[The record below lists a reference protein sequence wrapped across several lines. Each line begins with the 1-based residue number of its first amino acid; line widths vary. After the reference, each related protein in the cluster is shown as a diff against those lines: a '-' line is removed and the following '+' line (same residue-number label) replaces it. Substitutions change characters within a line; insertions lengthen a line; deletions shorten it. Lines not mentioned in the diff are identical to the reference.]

1 MKPFKPG
8 EVRPPLPEAQI
19 PKWYGAPKDAQGRPL
34 KPNSPPEK
42 VELADTHYH
51 IAPGVAMMRPGQL
64 PNRQGKGGR
73 PTKAEAPRPADAA
86 IQATRELTPPLHNV
100 QTRGKSWEAE
110 YDKAERDIERAEATA
125 LLGARKDR
133 LDAIQ
138 EETLIRQ
145 SNRRLAMGFGAAGI
159 NSVNVMNTAVAEIG
173 RRVKNPEK
181 LGEMSLKELN
191 SIILTAGSVASK
203 AQQAVESMAR
213 AERYILRHPLEDGV
227 SEDDDV
233 ADMSADDAKVI
244 LENLSK
250 TLSASMKVLKKDLDI
265 VHTQTDEHED
275 GT

>member
-34 KPNSPPEK
+34 NPKSPPEK

-51 IAPGVAMMRPGQL
+51 VAPGVAMMRPGQL

-73 PTKAEAPRPADAA
+73 PTKAEAPKPSDEA
-86 IQATRELTPPLHNV
+86 IQSVRELTPPLHNIP
-100 QTRGKSWEAE
+100 QRGKSWEAE

-125 LLGARKDR
+125 LLGARKER

-145 SNRRLAMGFGAAGI
+145 SNRRLAMGFGAVGI
-159 NSVNVMNTAVAEIG
+159 NSVNAMNIAVGEIS
-173 RRVKNPEK
+173 RRVKSPEQLK
-181 LGEMSLKELN
+181 EMSLKELN
-191 SIILTAGSVASK
+191 QIITTAGSVASK

-233 ADMSADDAKVI
+233 ADMSADDAKVV
-244 LENLSK
+244 LENLTKS
-250 TLSASMKVLKKDLDI
+250 LNASMKIIKKTPDI
-265 VHTQTDEHED
+265 VAVQTGEDED

>member
-34 KPNSPPEK
+34 NPKSPPER

-51 IAPGVAMMRPGQL
+51 VAPGVAMMRPGQL

-86 IQATRELTPPLHNV
+86 IQATRELTPPLHNIAPK
-100 QTRGKSWEAE
+100 GKSWESE
-110 YDKAERDIERAEATA
+110 YDKAEKEIERAEATA
-125 LLGARKDR
+125 LLGARKER

-145 SNRRLAMGFGAAGI
+145 SNRRLAMGFGAVGI
-159 NSVNVMNTAVAEIG
+159 NSVNVMNVAVGEIG
-173 RRVKNPEK
+173 KRVRDPAQLKE
-181 LGEMSLKELN
+181 LSLKELN
-191 SIILTAGSVASK
+191 QIITTAGSVASK

-233 ADMSADDAKVI
+233 AGMTADDAKIV
-244 LENLSK
+244 LENLTKS
-250 TLSASMKVLKKDLDI
+250 LNASMKIIKKSPDI
-265 VHTQTDEHED
+265 VATQVEETDDEP
-275 GT
+275 

>member
-8 EVRPPLPEAQI
+8 EVRPPLPEKEV
-19 PKWYGAPKDAQGRPL
+19 PKWYGAPKDARGRPL
-34 KPNSPPEK
+34 KPDSPPEK

-51 IAPGVAMMRPGQL
+51 VAPGVAMMRPGQL

-73 PTKAEAPRPADAA
+73 PTKAEAPKPSDEA
-86 IQATRELTPPLHNV
+86 IQSVRELTPPLHNIP
-100 QTRGKSWEAE
+100 QRGKSWEAE

-125 LLGARKDR
+125 LLGARKER

-145 SNRRLAMGFGAAGI
+145 SNRRLAMGFGAVGI
-159 NSVNVMNTAVAEIG
+159 NSVNAMNIAVGEIS
-173 RRVKNPEK
+173 RRVKSPEQLK
-181 LGEMSLKELN
+181 EMSLKELN
-191 SIILTAGSVASK
+191 QIITTAGSVASK

-233 ADMSADDAKVI
+233 ADMSADDAKVV
-244 LENLSK
+244 LENLTKS
-250 TLSASMKVLKKDLDI
+250 LNASMKIIKKTPDI
-265 VHTQTDEHED
+265 VAVQTGEDDD